1 MMPKMIPTN
10 VHRVIK
16 TMQPRQSPE
25 AFICQFEIPLHQEN
39 QAPKTAL
46 LSSL

>member
-1 MMPKMIPTN
+1 MLKMIQTN
-10 VHRVIK
+10 VHRLVK
-16 TMQPRQSPE
+16 TMQPPQSPE
-25 AFICQFEIPLHQEN
+25 AFICQFEIPLHQES